1 MHYKVCILAAGNSTR
16 TKKTYNLHKALL
28 PINNKPIISHIIEQF
43 PKNIEIV
50 IALGY
55 QGEKIKFIVKNS
67 YKDRKI
73 KFVNIKNYNKKKNG
87 PGLTLLECK
96 KLLNCPF
103 IFTSVDT
110 IIREKIATPN
120 QNWIMTGKV
129 LDSENYLTLK
139 KVNGNLFFFNK
150 EIYKIKNRY
159 FNAFSGIAGI
169 YDYKNFWKGIQK
181 EKRKNPLE
189 VFEGLKN
196 IKNLKIINTDWLD
209 TGTVEKYKKTK
220 EILEEKEG
228 NLQKKDEQIYFVNK
242 FVIKYFSQK
251 KKANNLVKKHI
262 KFKKISPKIIKYNE
276 NYIIYKYIKGKKL
289 SDVSNPKLF
298 TKFLFLM
305 KKNFWDK
312 KIKNNYS
319 QIKKFYKIKTIN
331 RLKTLFKN
339 SEVLT
344 DNFRINNIK
353 ISSVK
358 NLISNINWKKLTEES
373 KTAYCHGDPQPENI
387 IVNKNNIKVID
398 FRDNFGKN
406 IFYFDIY
413 YDLAKIHHALI
424 VTNKMVR
431 ENKFYVKEN
440 KNNIF
445 INFKKYKN
453 LTNNIKIL
461 RLFCKNN
468 NLDFQK
474 IELLSSLIYLNIS
487 PLYKTNYSK
496 LLYYYGVLKLNNFL
510 NNKKNERY
518 NSKIL

>member
-1 MHYKVCILAAGNSTR
+1 MHYKVCILAAGKSTR
-16 TKKTYNLHKALL
+16 TREAYNLHKALL

-43 PKNIEIV
+43 PKNVEIL

-55 QGEKIKFIVKNS
+55 QGEKIKFLVKNS

-73 KFVNIKNYNKKKNG
+73 KFLNIKNYNKKKTG

-103 IFTSVDT
+103 IFTSADT
-110 IIREKIATPN
+110 IIRKKIAIPD

-129 LDSENYLTLK
+129 IDPENYLTLQK
-139 KVNGNLFFFNK
+139 INGNISFFNK
-150 EIYKIKNRY
+150 EIYKIKNKH

-169 YDYKNFWKGIQK
+169 YDYKNFWKGMQK
-181 EKRKNPLE
+181 ESGKNPLE

-196 IKNLKIINTDWLD
+196 IKNLKIINTRWLD

-220 EILEEKEG
+220 EIIEKIAG
-228 NLQKKDEQIYFVNK
+228 NLQKQDEQIYFINK
-242 FVIKYFSQK
+242 FVIKYFSK
-251 KKANNLVKKHI
+251 KKKTNNLVKKHI
-262 KFKKISPKIIKYNE
+262 KFKKISPKIIKHNE
-276 NYIIYKYIKGKKL
+276 NYIIYKYIEGKKL
-289 SDVSNPKLF
+289 SDLSNPKLF
-298 TKFLFLM
+298 KKFLLLM
-305 KKNFWDK
+305 KKNFWNK

-319 QIKKFYKIKTIN
+319 QIKNFYKIKTIN
-331 RLKTLFKN
+331 RLKALFKN
-339 SEVLT
+339 SDVLT
-344 DNFRINNIK
+344 KNFKINNTK
-353 ISSVK
+353 IRNVK
-358 NLISNINWKKLTEES
+358 NLMSNINWEKLIKES
-373 KTAYCHGDPQPENI
+373 KTVYCHGDPQPENI

-431 ENKFYVKEN
+431 EKKFYVKKN

-445 INFKKYKN
+445 IYFKKYKN
-453 LTNNIKIL
+453 LTNNVKIL

-510 NNKKNERY
+510 KNKKNERY
-518 NSKIL
+518 SSKLL